1 MLSRPFGALRRR
13 FRTIFCSRGLRRP
26 VKPFLDRRALAA
38 FQGPPAA
45 FSEDSV
51 LSRPL
56 RALRLRFRRILCSRG
71 LSGPSGCVFGGFC
84 ALAASQGP
92 PAAFSEDSVLSR
104 PLRALRLRFRRILC
118 SRGLSGPSG
127 GVFGGSAFAASTG
140 PRNRSWTGV
149 ETVCLTTP
157 WTPPSR
163 SPAREWYKYQLSRTH
178 VERGPR
184 SGPNSVQVGRSR
196 AGPSTCGR
204 SRSRAG

>member
-1 MLSRPFGALRRR
+1 MLSRPFRALRLR
-13 FRTIFCSRGLRRP
+13 FRRILCSRGLSGP
-26 VKPFLDRRALAA
+26 SGCVFGGFCALAA
-38 FQGPPAA
+38 SQGPPAA

-71 LSGPSGCVFGGFC
+71 LS
-84 ALAASQGP
+84 GP